1 MKKII
6 ALYRRANTGK
16 TNTLNHLIGLL
27 DKTQEV
33 YGDDLAKDRRV
44 SIPYGN
50 KKIAVTT
57 WGDNGN
63 ELNENIK
70 FFEGG
75 NCDILVTATRTRGGS
90 SEKLNDYASK
100 NGIKIVWI
108 EKNTS
113 IILKDLINQT
123 QAKDIQAVINSLIN
137 NDH

>member
-44 SIPYGN
+44 SIAYGN
-50 KKIAVTT
+50 KEIAVTT

-70 FFEGG
+70 FFEEG
-75 NCDILVTATRTRGGS
+75 NCDILVTATRTWGGS